1 MEKVKEVL
9 LKLIREKGYV
19 DYDDVDELIRPYGLS
34 DEQINELIVWINQN
48 DFNVKTTEP
57 IRYSDQYFT
66 EISIYPLLSRE
77 EENQLAKKIREGDLL
92 ARDRF
97 IKANLRLVVK
107 QAKQFSSEVLTQ
119 YDLFQEGNIGLQKA
133 VDHFDPNMNVPFA
146 SYSAYWIRKAII
158 EAINKAQMIRIP
170 QPIYEQLAKINDVI
184 EEYLTDNDER
194 PDNAYIAEKLNLSVK
209 KVEELLSYQVSIIS
223 LEEIFGQRRIPVSS
237 SYVSQN
243 DFLVHERLKALLG
256 MLSERDRKIMVM
268 YYGLG
273 SDAPLTMQQ
282 IADKLSLSKQR
293 VGQIIDSAKQYIREN
308 YDK

>member
-77 EENQLAKKIREGDLL
+77 EEKQLAKKIREGDLL

-107 QAKQFSSEVLTQ
+107 QAKQFSSEFLTQ

-133 VDHFDPNMNVPFA
+133 VDHFDPDMNVPFA

-237 SYVSQN
+237 SFVSQN

>member
-1 MEKVKEVL
+1 MENVKEEL

-19 DYDDVDELIRPYGLS
+19 DYDDFDEIIRPYGLS
-34 DEQINELIVWINQN
+34 DEQINDLIVWISQN

-57 IRYSDQYFT
+57 IKYSDQYFT

-77 EENQLAKKIREGDLL
+77 EEKQLAQKIREGDPL

-107 QAKQFSSEVLTQ
+107 QAKQFSSEFLTQ
-119 YDLFQEGNIGLQKA
+119 FDLFQEGNIGLQKA
-133 VDHFDPNMNVPFA
+133 VDHFDPDMNVPFA

-170 QPIYEQLAKINDVI
+170 QPIYEQLARINDVI
-184 EEYLTDNDER
+184 EEYLTDYDER
-194 PDNAYIAEKLNLSVK
+194 PDNSYIAQKLNISVK

-223 LEEIFGQRRIPVSS
+223 LEEIFGQRKIPVSS
-237 SYVSQN
+237 SSVSHN
-243 DFLVHERLKALLG
+243 DFLVHERLNELLD

-273 SDAPLTMQQ
+273 IDAPLTMQQ

>member
-107 QAKQFSSEVLTQ
+107 QAKQFSSEFLTQ

-237 SYVSQN
+237 SFVSQN